1 MKKLYGILVL
11 PAVVLLL
18 CLPVALSAGQIY
30 KWVDEDGVVSYSN
43 VKPPDDETEVGII
56 EETTQEEDRSVPSA
70 TEDVKS
76 SGQAVASKTED
87 TRPVKPDGTE
97 KASAARKNQGKPGQP
112 AAQEKALTE
121 EEIAKSHRTKYITQ
135 RIERTK
141 KSIAAL
147 EKQLRYRPNDV
158 PLKKNLDFKK
168 QTLRTYQKALE
179 TGKY

>member
-1 MKKLYGILVL
+1 MKKFYGILVL
-11 PAVVLLL
+11 QAVVLLL

-43 VKPPDDETEVGII
+43 VKPPDDETDVGII
-56 EETTQEEDRSVPSA
+56 EETTQEQDASTPFG
-70 TEDVKS
+70 TEDAES
-76 SGQAVASKTED
+76 SEGAVASKTED
-87 TRPVKPDGTE
+87 AKPLDPG
-97 KASAARKNQGKPGQP
+97 APARAVRKDQGKPGQP
-112 AAQEKALTE
+112 AAQEKELTE
-121 EEIAKSHRTKYITQ
+121 EVIAKSHRTKYITQ

-158 PLKKNLDFKK
+158 PLKKNLDYKR
-168 QTLRTYQKALE
+168 QTLRTYKKALE

>member
-11 PAVVLLL
+11 PAVVLVL

-30 KWVDEDGVVSYSN
+30 KWVDENGVVSYSN
-43 VKPPDDETEVGII
+43 VKPPDEETDVRVE
-56 EETTQEEDRSVPSA
+56 EETTQEQDTSA
-70 TEDVKS
+70 PFGTEDAES
-76 SGQAVASKTED
+76 SGQAVASNTED
-87 TRPVKPDGTE
+87 ASPVKPDGTE
-97 KASAARKNQGKPGQP
+97 RASAARKDQGKPGQP
-112 AAQEKALTE
+112 AAQEKELTE
-121 EEIAKSHRTKYITQ
+121 EEIAKSHRKEYITQ

-158 PLKKNLDFKK
+158 PLKKNLDYKK
-168 QTLRTYQKALE
+168 QTLRTYKRALE